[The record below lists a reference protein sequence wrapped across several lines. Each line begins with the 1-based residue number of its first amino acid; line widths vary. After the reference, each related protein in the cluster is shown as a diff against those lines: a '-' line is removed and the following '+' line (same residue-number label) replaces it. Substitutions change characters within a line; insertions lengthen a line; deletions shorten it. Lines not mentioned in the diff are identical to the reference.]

1 MKDFLDTL
9 KTIIYQL
16 TSPLRS
22 YSRIEHSGKNIY
34 DWYIPIFISLIIVIL
49 FYLNNAINPEK
60 IKEILDKLLIF
71 LAILPGFYIAAIA
84 AISTFQ
90 NPLLDCKLDGESAKV
105 DFLVSGEMIPTK
117 LTRRQL
123 LSLVFSYLSALS
135 LFLFLFAIIISQLI
149 ECELNIW
156 ILSTIFSVFFVQL
169 VVITLFGLYYLG
181 ERMHHNS

>member
-1 MKDFLDTL
+1 MKEFLLTL
-9 KTIIYQL
+9 KIITYQL
-16 TSPLRS
+16 TSPLHS

-34 DWYIPIFISLIIVIL
+34 DWYIPIFLTLIFAIFI
-49 FYLNNAINPEK
+49 YLNNSIDSEK
-60 IKEILDKLLIF
+60 VKVILDKLLTF

-90 NPLLDCKLDGESAKV
+90 NSLLDRKLDGESAKV
-105 DFLVSGEMIPTK
+105 KFLVSGDMIETN

-149 ECELNIW
+149 TCELNIW
-156 ILSTIFSVFFVQL
+156 ILSTVFSIFFIQL
-169 VVITLFGLYYLG
+169 IIITLFGLYYLG